1 MGLLLTL
8 WIGYRYA
15 YLLLADTTSAPPKA
29 ARILREAAGQHEIR
43 VPAFLNPEADEAS
56 IRKEAK
62 EHAAVLK
69 DRAAVNAVLTPEQLK
84 PLKSLKSAP

>member
-1 MGLLLTL
+1 M
-8 WIGYRYA
+8 
-15 YLLLADTTSAPPKA
+15 
-29 ARILREAAGQHEIR
+29 
-43 VPAFLNPEADEAS
+43 NPEADEAS